1 MPLVFVNGQA
11 PDYSGFIFTTSTGVI
26 DKVQETLVAAGWTTY
41 YKAPDGLSLTM
52 VGTTAAGVHTCSM
65 EFNVGT
71 YGSVT
76 NGKYLNLRA
85 WHEPTK
91 VTGSPIN
98 IHRLIF
104 VEGKI
109 NRLWLTA
116 DQDSGCISIWGAEGS
131 MTGWHFGFLDRI
143 DTTDQWAWMIGQ
155 LATSSYPTA
164 YVAKSKHANTNWYRL
179 SNDFGSGTSA
189 NSAEFNSD
197 YATYPQTTLDFTM
210 RGQWYENSLT
220 YGDTRNAFF
229 NPWQGRL
236 NYNGQAIIDPYCYM
250 EGRGSMA
257 AYTVGSYLPLYYRG
271 YVKNAYCGVASLPAA
286 AQLVDAATGYRILS
300 VGGAWWQGMRIL

>member
-1 MPLVFVNGQA
+1 
-11 PDYSGFIFTTSTGVI
+11 
-26 DKVQETLVAAGWTTY
+26 
-41 YKAPDGLSLTM
+41 
-52 VGTTAAGVHTCSM
+52 
-65 EFNVGT
+65 
-71 YGSVT
+71 
-76 NGKYLNLRA
+76 
-85 WHEPTK
+85 
-91 VTGSPIN
+91 
-98 IHRLIF
+98 
-104 VEGKI
+104 
-109 NRLWLTA
+109 
-116 DQDSGCISIWGAEGS
+116 
-131 MTGWHFGFLDRI
+131 
-143 DTTDQWAWMIGQ
+143 
-155 LATSSYPTA
+155 
-164 YVAKSKHANTNWYRL
+164 
-179 SNDFGSGTSA
+179 
-189 NSAEFNSD
+189 
-197 YATYPQTTLDFTM
+197 M